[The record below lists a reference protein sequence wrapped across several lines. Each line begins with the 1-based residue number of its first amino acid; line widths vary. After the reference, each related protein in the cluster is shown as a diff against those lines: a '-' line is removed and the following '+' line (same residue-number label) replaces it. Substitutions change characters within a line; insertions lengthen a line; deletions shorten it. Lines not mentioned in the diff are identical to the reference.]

1 MTTSNSVA
9 TKRSPSPEQ
18 QLALQLF
25 ADLMPSKTSIAG
37 APTDIGFNISHV
49 LVDLKDLT
57 LLARKALIGCYFLA
71 ATEKSPGSAY
81 DFDLGFF
88 KWLINY
94 TSSNNLD
101 QLKDA
106 LTRAQKSL
114 IQMNVIDPA
123 RPDRDKWASVH
134 LMGDVMLARGRIA
147 FTLPPRLVAE
157 LSNPNGD
164 GVMMYLSL
172 RIQANFT
179 SIYAQTLYAKIVPLK
194 PDGCS
199 PWMSLPDFAQW
210 MNVDQYEWAKEYRY
224 LNRDVIKV
232 AVDQINK
239 FSNMKLTPETKT
251 ARGSRKIEF
260 VRFVIEDK
268 PTEDSWLASVNGI
281 ATEKQIYDVLTREF
295 SMEAKDLDKVKAG
308 REEWTNERL
317 QEAIEFTRN
326 RLLDTRLDPIRR
338 PGNFFLK
345 ALQEGWKVPNAAR
358 NNAEKENAAFEL
370 NQREELRKKAE
381 AKAAAEKNT
390 QAIDASVK
398 SVLEAFHGL
407 TADHQAELWNK
418 YRTSGA
424 TRMFETFNRKIE
436 KEENDGA
443 DMAMEDLLKFKKV
456 ADAFAAWVKKQIKV

>member
-1 MTTSNSVA
+1 MATLNPVSV
-9 TKRSPSPEQ
+9 KRSPSPEQ

-25 ADLMPSKTSIAG
+25 ADLMPSKTSIAKS
-37 APTDIGFNISHV
+37 PTDIGFNISQV

-71 ATEKSPGSAY
+71 ATEKSPTALY

-94 TSSNNLD
+94 SSSNNLD

-114 IQMNVIDPA
+114 IQMNIIDPA

-134 LMGDVMLARGRIA
+134 LMGDVMIARGRIA
-147 FTLPPRLVAE
+147 FTLPSRLMAE
-157 LSNPNGD
+157 LSSPNGD

-179 SIYAQTLYAKIVPLK
+179 SIYAQTLYAKIVPLR

-199 PWMSLPDFAQW
+199 PWMSLPEFAGW

-232 AVDQINK
+232 AVEQINK
-239 FSNMKLTPETKT
+239 HSDMELRVESKT
-251 ARGSRKIEF
+251 ARGSRKIEY
-260 VRFVIEDK
+260 VRFLIEDK
-268 PTEDSWLASVNGI
+268 PAEDSWLASVNGI

-308 REEWTNERL
+308 RKEWTNERL

-326 RLLDTRLDPIRR
+326 RLADTRLEHVRR

-345 ALQEGWKVPNAAR
+345 ALQEGWKVPNTAR
-358 NNAEKENAAFEL
+358 ENADKANAAFAL
-370 NQREELRKKAE
+370 QQREEVRKKAE
-381 AKAAAEKNT
+381 KNGKAVAAGVERVLAAFYGLPADQ
-390 QAIDASVK
+390 QAA
-398 SVLEAFHGL
+398 
-407 TADHQAELWNK
+407 LWNQ
-418 YRTSGA
+418 YRSSAA

-436 KEENDGA
+436 KEENGGA
-443 DMAMEDLLKFKKV
+443 EMGMGDLLKFKKV
-456 ADAFAAWVKKQIKV
+456 ADSFGAWVEKQL

>member
-1 MTTSNSVA
+1 MTAAKSGAVA
-9 TKRSPSPEQ
+9 RSPSPEQ

-25 ADLMPSKTSIAG
+25 ADLMPAKTSIAD
-37 APTDIGFNISHV
+37 APTDIGFNISQI

-71 ATEKSPGSAY
+71 ATEKSPAPVY

-88 KWLINY
+88 KWLINFS
-94 TSSNNLD
+94 SSNNLD

-114 IQMNVIDPA
+114 IQMNIIDPS

-147 FTLPPRLVAE
+147 FTLPSRLVAE

-179 SIYAQTLYAKIVPLK
+179 SIYAQTLFAKIVPLK
-194 PDGCS
+194 QDGCS
-199 PWMSLPDFAQW
+199 PWMSLPEFAQW
-210 MNVDQYEWAKEYRY
+210 MNVDQYDWAKEFRY

-239 FSNMKLTPETKT
+239 FSDMKLTPETKT

-260 VRFVIEDK
+260 VRFLIEDK
-268 PTEDSWLASVNGI
+268 PNTEDSWLTSVNGI
-281 ATEKQIYDVLTREF
+281 ATEKQIYDVLTNEF
-295 SMEAKDLDKVKAG
+295 AMEAKDLDKVKAG
-308 REEWTNERL
+308 RKDWTNDRL

-326 RLLDTRLDPIRR
+326 RLLDTRLEPIRR

-345 ALQEGWKVPNAAR
+345 ALINGWKVPNVAR
-358 NNAEKENAAFEL
+358 EKAEKENAAFEL
-370 NQREELRKKAE
+370 QQREAVRKKAAE
-381 AKAAAEKNT
+381 VKKVDKVAANVERALAAFYALPMDK
-390 QAIDASVK
+390 QAALWSQYRAS
-398 SVLEAFHGL
+398 A
-407 TADHQAELWNK
+407 
-418 YRTSGA
+418 A

-436 KEENDGA
+436 KEENGGA
-443 DMAMEDLLKFKKV
+443 EMTMMDLLKFKRV
-456 ADAFAAWVKKQIKV
+456 SDAFGAWVEKQL